1 MMEKKVS
8 VVIPVYNGMPKIK
21 LAISSLLSQ
30 SYINWEA
37 IIVDD
42 GSTDGTTEYLDSL
55 KDPRFIVHHFDRN
68 YGRPYARQKALDIA
82 TGDYLAMLDA
92 DDFYAPE
99 KLQVQVELMER
110 YPYVDLVSSGLCS
123 WGTITKELRVRGLG
137 DDTIKVANSES
148 TVVHASSMLRMEEAK
163 KYKYNMML
171 KYGQDQDFL
180 HRYLNGKKYI
190 VQNSVLYYY
199 SEFDSVNRRKI
210 INTHWVCCKK
220 AAKQHDIKPLFIEF
234 IKYVVCSIVYPFM
247 SDEQILLRRGQ
258 IPTDKQSL
266 DFHDIYTKLI
276 RNIE

>member
-1 MMEKKVS
+1 
-8 VVIPVYNGMPKIK
+8 MPKIK
-21 LAISSLLSQ
+21 LAISSLQSQ

-42 GSTDGTTEYLDSL
+42 GSNDGTAEYLDTL
-55 KDPRFIVHHFDRN
+55 KDSRFIVHHFDRN

-92 DDFYAPE
+92 DDFYAPD
-99 KLQVQVELMER
+99 KLKVQVELMEQ
-110 YPYVDLVSSGLCS
+110 YPEVNLVSSGLCS
-123 WGTITKELRVRGLG
+123 WGTLTKELRVRGLG
-137 DDTIKVANSES
+137 DDAIKIANSDT
-148 TVVHASSMLRMEEAK
+148 TVVHASSMLRMNEAK

-171 KYGQDQDFL
+171 KFGQDQDFL
-180 HRYLNGKKYI
+180 HRYLDGKKYI

-199 SEFDSVNRRKI
+199 SEFDSVNRHKI

-220 AAKQHDIKPLFIEF
+220 AVKQHEIKIVFVEF
-234 IKYVVCSIVYPFM
+234 IKYIVCSLVYPFM

-258 IPTDKQSL
+258 IPTDKQAS
-266 DFHDIYTKLI
+266 DFYDIYAKLI